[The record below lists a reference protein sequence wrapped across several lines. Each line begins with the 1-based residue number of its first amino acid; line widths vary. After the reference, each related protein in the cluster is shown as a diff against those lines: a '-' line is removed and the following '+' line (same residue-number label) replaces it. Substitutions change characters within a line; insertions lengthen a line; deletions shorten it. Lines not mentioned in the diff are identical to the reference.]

1 MENQFFIAQDNKLT
15 SARYELSLIE
25 KKIVYKIIQ
34 AVRKK
39 YIDSNTGQKDLFDDL
54 VVRFPKTDL
63 EKTISEDN
71 KKVIKNGLKKL
82 RYRSLEI
89 DTEEHWLEVGFINYS
104 KWKKDTGSV
113 EIQVSKKILPYLVEL
128 SKNFTSYSVTVAL
141 SLKSQWSQR
150 LYELCS
156 QWKNAGGFKTSVHEL
171 RHIFK
176 LENKYKE
183 YGSLKKFVLETA
195 YKELKELYQKRE
207 SDLYFEYSEIKN
219 GSLNKRSVTDL
230 RFKVISK
237 VSEKDNLLE
246 KRLTVLKV
254 LSVLFPGNEITK
266 NYKFRSNAIK
276 KCEFEPPLMDLL
288 YSKIIFCNE
297 KEFND
302 IDMAKYIRFIINEE
316 ILKGL

>member
-54 VVRFPKTDL
+54 IIQFPKADL
-63 EKTISEDN
+63 EKNISEEN
-71 KKVIKNGLKKL
+71 KNSIKTGLKKL
-82 RYRSLEI
+82 SHRRLEI
-89 DTEEHWLEVGFINYS
+89 DTEDYWLEVGFINYS
-104 KWKKDTGSV
+104 EWKKDTGSV
-113 EIQVSKKILPYLVEL
+113 EIQVSKKILPFLVEL
-128 SKNFTSYSVTVAL
+128 SKNFTSYSLTVAL

-150 LYELCS
+150 IYELCS
-156 QWKNAGGFKTSVHEL
+156 QWKTAGGFRISVKEL

-176 LENKYKE
+176 LEKKYKE
-183 YGSLKKFVLETA
+183 YGSFKLRVLDVA
-195 YKELKELYQKRE
+195 QKELKELYEKGE
-207 SDLYFEYSEIKN
+207 ADLCFEFSEIKN
-219 GSLNKRSVTDL
+219 GSSNKRSVTDL

-254 LSVLFPGNEITK
+254 LSILFPGNEKTK
-266 NYKFRSNAIK
+266 NYKFRRDTIRI
-276 KCEFEPPLMDLL
+276 CEFEPPLMDLL
-288 YSKIIFCNE
+288 HSKIIFCNE
-297 KEFND
+297 KEFSD
-302 IDMAKYIRFIINEE
+302 TEMAKYIRFIINEE
-316 ILKGL
+316 IMNK